1 LRGLVAPAD
10 RSRARE
16 ALARASGARQT
27 PEPMAGSPLKRQRK
41 LGVRADHGSVI
52 SFPRMPRVADLPR
65 GWRYLSTA
73 NKIKH
78 LLGMSLDR
86 ALEIVSWPLAECD
99 PPRLSLQVQV
109 IRIVVTIAGKA
120 LLDGSLDREVVASVS
135 VTGLWRGWCGSYL
148 LAAKRRS

>member
-1 LRGLVAPAD
+1 
-10 RSRARE
+10 
-16 ALARASGARQT
+16 
-27 PEPMAGSPLKRQRK
+27 
-41 LGVRADHGSVI
+41 
-52 SFPRMPRVADLPR
+52 
-65 GWRYLSTA
+65 
-73 NKIKH
+73 
-78 LLGMSLDR
+78 MSLDR